1 MSVLN
6 VVLYPD
12 DPLTKVAS
20 PIDKIGPK
28 VQQLAEDM
36 FETMYENEGVGWA

>member
-12 DPLTKVAS
+12 DPLTMVAS
-20 PIDKIGPK
+20 PVDKVGPK
-28 VQQLAEDM
+28 IRQLAEDM
-36 FETMYENEGVGWA
+36 FETMYENEGVG